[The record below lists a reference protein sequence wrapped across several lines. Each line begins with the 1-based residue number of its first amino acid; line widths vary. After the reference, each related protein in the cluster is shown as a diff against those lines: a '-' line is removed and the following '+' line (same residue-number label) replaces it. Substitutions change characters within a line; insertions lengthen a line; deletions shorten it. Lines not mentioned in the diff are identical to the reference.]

1 MEDMVYFFLIPGF
14 CEDWRHNAIN
24 FLLIY
29 NMGGADDVSQNL
41 IFFFCPPGA
50 LSPVSK
56 YVEKSHKRALQN
68 LTWLDLPGKW
78 LTCFRHGSACDSDRC
93 LGSPEWIS
101 CPRYLIEIRVALSPR
116 TSSFF
121 WFLLIDPLLEW
132 LPGFFPP
139 PLLFFLRCLPVVSVP
154 WGSRPQPLLL
164 APWIILHTCHLPP
177 QLWNHSLSLPFS
189 GCTRVLI

>member
-1 MEDMVYFFLIPGF
+1 MMCPRT
-14 CEDWRHNAIN
+14 W
-24 FLLIY
+24 
-29 NMGGADDVSQNL
+29 
-41 IFFFCPPGA
+41 FFFCPPGA

-78 LTCFRHGSACDSDRC
+78 LTCFRHGSACDSYRC

-101 CPRYLIEIRVALSPR
+101 CPRCLIEIRVALSPR

-139 PLLFFLRCLPVVSVP
+139 LSPSCQCSLGLPSP
-154 WGSRPQPLLL
+154 
-164 APWIILHTCHLPP
+164 APSPCSM
-177 QLWNHSLSLPFS
+177 NHSSHLSPPSSALKSLTFPSFLWMHQGAYLS
-189 GCTRVLI
+189 NWQCHSMYGKEEYIQWK